1 MIGIIERNKKPIQD
15 LIKSR
20 LVTNELIE
28 GDGIRRIAHENLL
41 IDVKANTNDTILD
54 GCTLQTVLY
63 QYAADFLLTY
73 IDIVWPLDF
82 HLIIYIV
89 LQRLAK
95 RHRYDLCDM
104 KLLIGRNLL
113 RMN

>member
-28 GDGIRRIAHENLL
+28 GNGIRRIAHENLL
-41 IDVKANTNDTILD
+41 IDVKANTDDTLLD
-54 GCTLQTVLY
+54 GSTLQTVLY

-82 HLIIYIV
+82 NLIIYIV

-95 RHRYDLCDM
+95 RHRNDLCDM